1 MKLLDN
7 AAPGTTESPFQIR
20 RASTVPPD
28 TAMFSSPITR
38 MLLSSDGLTTTLL
51 ESCTGRRVRL
61 QHAAHATVPARSAPS
76 GAAGLLGLGP
86 GDELVVRR
94 STLVTDDGREVSANH
109 VVARIDLP
117 GAECLTDPATLLGSA
132 LHAAGTGFR
141 RTVLDVGLRDWDGS
155 PVRPAAFKTY
165 LLWHHDIPAVAI
177 SELFNP
183 EIIPADRTADHEAIR

>member
-1 MKLLDN
+1 
-7 AAPGTTESPFQIR
+7 
-20 RASTVPPD
+20 
-28 TAMFSSPITR
+28 

-61 QHAAHATVPARSAPS
+61 HRAAHAAVAARSAPS

-86 GDELVVRR
+86 DDELVVRR
-94 STLVTDDGREVSANH
+94 STLVVDDDRTVSVNH
-109 VVARIDLP
+109 VVARTDLP
-117 GAECLTDPATLLGSA
+117 GAACLTDPATLLGSA

-141 RTVLDVGLRDWDGS
+141 RTVLDVGLRDWDGT

-165 LLWHHDIPAVAI
+165 LLWHHDVPAVAI

-183 EIIPADRTADHEAIR
+183 EIIPASQEAVR